1 MKIFLATHGYEI
13 SPCSQLSMLGSV
25 IYRRVILIKIIRE
38 DYMGV
43 WKINLAP
50 VEIVVDKERTENLNR
65 HRTTAVIILD
75 PGWPFYYP
83 SVQ

>member
-1 MKIFLATHGYEI
+1 
-13 SPCSQLSMLGSV
+13 MLGSV

-75 PGWPFYYP
+75 PGWPFYYQCFGP
-83 SVQ
+83 MIAVVLLIRRV